1 MSLWCTHHVL
11 WHMESSHTLIGH
23 FEGRTRCMTCNPAW
37 SSGQNHYG
45 AESGFGHYYSLYYFV
60 CALVVSLK
68 AGFQPIIPASLQQY
82 GFCHFRSSSP
92 HQDSQSVSHDILVSK
107 FHFPTDSAPGHI
119 MSNILTNEYWAT
131 VNAGVCHWVVA
142 AKKRNKS
149 RKKSRVSISSS
160 LLFLFALAR
169 K

>member
-1 MSLWCTHHVL
+1 
-11 WHMESSHTLIGH
+11 MESSHTLIGH

-37 SSGQNHYG
+37 SSSQYHYV

-107 FHFPTDSAPGHI
+107 FHFSTGSAPGHI

-131 VNAGVCHWVVA
+131 VNMLVYV
-142 AKKRNKS
+142 KLLLQKREIS
-149 RKKSRVSISSS
+149 PRKKSRVSISSS
-160 LLFLFALAR
+160 LLFVFALAR